1 MFKIMTITTLCVLP
15 IFAESALENLKKKV
29 PFVIDVELSHA
40 MMERSIGG
48 SADKVESQVKDVTYA
63 TLSATLFPDTYDIEM
78 SYSQSIRQNLDS
90 NLYNPLNNS
99 SNAKHFSIS
108 MIPYYHKTYGGLG
121 LFYVESEQN
130 GQYKN
135 KTDSTIRLGHYVVTD
150 GIISFPELAGT
161 DRLKP
166 NQSLQSKEK
175 FSYLGVKYLLP
186 EYEYLPKGA
195 NVFYSKMKRD
205 SVYFGTLSRNKSNH
219 LIHVSNDGEMYGF
232 GLQRSLDELPVNK
245 ISIHQV
251 QLSKGKFTAFPEIDL
266 SEYTVGVTYKAKNW
280 YLKVDG
286 LIYVAEEFTHQFTN
300 TTLDVPKHTDVMG
313 TLHVGTSF

>member
-1 MFKIMTITTLCVLP
+1 MFKKMMFTTLCVLP
-15 IFAESALENLKKKV
+15 IFAESTLENLKKKV

-135 KTDSTIRLGHYVVTD
+135 KTDST
-150 GIISFPELAGT
+150 
-161 DRLKP
+161 
-166 NQSLQSKEK
+166 
-175 FSYLGVKYLLP
+175 
-186 EYEYLPKGA
+186 
-195 NVFYSKMKRD
+195 
-205 SVYFGTLSRNKSNH
+205 
-219 LIHVSNDGEMYGF
+219 
-232 GLQRSLDELPVNK
+232 
-245 ISIHQV
+245 
-251 QLSKGKFTAFPEIDL
+251 
-266 SEYTVGVTYKAKNW
+266 
-280 YLKVDG
+280 
-286 LIYVAEEFTHQFTN
+286 
-300 TTLDVPKHTDVMG
+300 
-313 TLHVGTSF
+313 